1 MTVILDLEVRIGKD
15 VKGEVFYDKK
25 LPNALRAAQKY
36 AADSGTFVANMPLL
50 LKQFPHKEWYTA
62 NSEEHSGIDKYGRFV
77 KRGGYVV
84 ITLHGGKEGIGL
96 LTPEVLE
103 KAYDMKKRNKGV
115 IKKLYAA
122 KFNDLFDGK
131 DVLTTL
137 IYGRG
142 MPDGS
147 PILVIPYSQLVNEG
161 SPGGYQ
167 RYAVVRPLELARKTD
182 SGYKSID
189 RLTNG
194 KGKVTDS
201 QVITYAGGVKEGQN
215 VIDRAIKNFKSGKL
229 RVSHPFN
236 SKNFDPN
243 EPQGRL
249 LFLNPFDYGGLI
261 GDNDLNNYGRVVGVV
276 PEAHGKKSIAAPKLE
291 QILAIIYSSED
302 IDQEKK
308 VPLANKILEL
318 YNPH

>member
-215 VIDRAIKNFKSGKL
+215 VIDRAIKNFKYGKL

-236 SKNFDPN
+236 YDNFDPN
-243 EPQGRL
+243 EPQGRFL
-249 LFLNPFDYGGLI
+249 VLKSDDYNGPSGTSMILNPARFVVVAPKKKDKKSLI
-261 GDNDLNNYGRVVGVV
+261 MPNLEEVLDLNN
-276 PEAHGKKSIAAPKLE
+276 
-291 QILAIIYSSED
+291 
-302 IDQEKK
+302 
-308 VPLANKILEL
+308 
-318 YNPH
+318 